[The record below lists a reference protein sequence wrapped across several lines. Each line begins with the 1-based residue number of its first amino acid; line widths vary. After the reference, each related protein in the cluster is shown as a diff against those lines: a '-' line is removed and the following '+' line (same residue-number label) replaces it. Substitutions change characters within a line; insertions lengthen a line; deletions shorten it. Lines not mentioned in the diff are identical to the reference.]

1 MVGWPNIYSKFFCKL
16 KKILR
21 DISCVNFYRKNI
33 NRKTIYKDPSILLL
47 TNLADEGNLKNISSR
62 IINNYLS
69 VINEASSLGL
79 QPFMKKFPDGCVPQW
94 AILDDPTG
102 EMVFWLRKNGVGA
115 CKWPWREIPSE
126 VAANPL
132 KYPISN
138 QLNRR
143 LVLLPVHQ
151 SIGPRQIKYISSVLK
166 SYVEKI

>member
-1 MVGWPNIYSKFFCKL
+1 
-16 KKILR
+16 
-21 DISCVNFYRKNI
+21 
-33 NRKTIYKDPSILLL
+33 
-47 TNLADEGNLKNISSR
+47 
-62 IINNYLS
+62 
-69 VINEASSLGL
+69 
-79 QPFMKKFPDGCVPQW
+79 
-94 AILDDPTG
+94 
-102 EMVFWLRKNGVGA
+102 MVFWLRKNGVGA